1 MKFTKWKKRV
11 LWTNHH
17 IPDYYES
24 SEWHLVLLIEPCSA
38 KRKWSVFSGDAV
50 WQHSRQGIMVRVKCR
65 ARPRSGNDHWWEWML
80 LHEFLISRS
89 IHFGNQ
95 REHHLTQSKSMYL
108 CGLTNWPR
116 SLARSKLSRP
126 SASICAI
133 QEIQHTLHCLYQSYT
148 EMMEYST
155 KNSRHAPLGRLTG
168 GIQ

>member
-1 MKFTKWKKRV
+1 M

-65 ARPRSGNDHWWEWML
+65 ARPRSWNDHWWEWML

-133 QEIQHTLHCLYQSYT
+133 QEIQHTLHCLYRSFT